1 MNLRKKT
8 HISLHKIFSN
18 NQKGGMQ
25 AEVDGSLSKDNQ
37 ITAVYELVLYYL
49 VLWTYVSHPI

>member
-49 VLWTYVSHPI
+49 VL